1 MRRGLAVLALLSAAT
16 AALAQLPSTP
26 SKERLAAC
34 AACHGPEG
42 VAPSPAIPSLAGQP
56 RLFIENQLVLM
67 REGLREVPAMQ
78 AAVAGLS
85 DEEIV
90 ALARHYAALPLKPV
104 PGPLLAEKQRAGAAL
119 SKQGG
124 CGSCHLPD
132 YRGQNQVPRL
142 AGQHEAYLLA
152 SMKQFRDHPGP
163 GRDTI
168 MAATLRGIS
177 DADLERLAHYFSQA
191 K

>member
-1 MRRGLAVLALLSAAT
+1 MRQALATLALAGVAWAAQ
-16 AALAQLPSTP
+16 AQAP

-56 RLFIENQLVLM
+56 RLFLENQLVLM

-90 ALARHYAALPLKPV
+90 ALARYYAALPLKPT
-104 PGPLLAEKQRAGAAL
+104 PGPLQPETQRAGAAL
-119 SKQGG
+119 SQAGG

-163 GRDTI
+163 GRDTL
-168 MAATLRGIS
+168 MAAALRGLS
-177 DADLERLAHYFSQA
+177 DGDLERLAHYFAQA